1 MRTIESRQQLRLSL
15 NPKRPLMRFLPKA
28 VRMASVIS
36 QALPLELLAVG
47 ERGVVVDVDGCPDF
61 VVRLEEMG
69 LHPGVLVCMV
79 RPGSPCILEINH
91 TRFSIRFEDSAT
103 VLVDVAR

>member
-1 MRTIESRQQLRLSL
+1 MS
-15 NPKRPLMRFLPKA
+15 
-28 VRMASVIS
+28 SVVS
-36 QALPLELLAVG
+36 QTLPLDHLTAG
-47 ERGVVVDVDGCPDF
+47 EMGVVVEVDGQLGL

-69 LHPGVLVCMV
+69 LHAGARVCMV

-91 TRFSIRFEDSAT
+91 QRFSFRFEDSAT

>member
-1 MRTIESRQQLRLSL
+1 
-15 NPKRPLMRFLPKA
+15 
-28 VRMASVIS
+28 MASVVS
-36 QALPLELLAVG
+36 QALPLDMLASG
-47 ERGVVVDVDGCPDF
+47 ESGIVVEIDGRPEI

-69 LHPGVLVCMV
+69 LHSGVHVRMV

-91 TRFSIRFEDSAT
+91 QRFLIRFEDSVT